1 MRTEPAQR
9 LFTVDEYDAMG
20 EAGIFH
26 PEDRVELIEGVI
38 VEMSPVGQLHIA
50 TVNRLNRL
58 LIRSLGDRGLV
69 SIQNPVRLPPL
80 SEPQPDV
87 AVFRP
92 REDDYARAKAES
104 GDTLLCIEVSDT
116 TLRYDRQK
124 TDVYA
129 RNGLTEVWIV
139 NIPAEQIEV
148 YRDNTGESYA
158 TVSRFGRG
166 ETVTPLAFPD
176 LSLAIDDIL
185 PSA

>member
-58 LIRSLGDRGLV
+58 LVRILDDRGLV
-69 SIQNPVRLPPL
+69 SVQNPVRLPPR

-92 REDDYARAKAES
+92 RSDDYATAKAES
-104 GDTLLCIEVSDT
+104 GDTLLCIEVADT
-116 TLRYDRQK
+116 TLRNDRRK
-124 TDVYA
+124 TNVYA
-129 RNGLTEVWIV
+129 RNGLHEVWIV
-139 NIPAEQIEV
+139 NIPDERIEV
-148 YRDNTGESYA
+148 YRENTGESYA
-158 TVSRFGRG
+158 AVEHVGRG
-166 ETVTPLAFPD
+166 ESVTPLAFPD
-176 LSLAIDDIL
+176 LPLAVDDIL
-185 PSA
+185 PTA